1 MCIWMLIRIVI
12 DQRYFVKV
20 PRGSVSMLPSQRR
33 CTQYFFEKKKTVKL
47 LIKDEDFEPFERE
60 QWCLRIKKNS
70 NINRK
75 SSQVKSPLFI

>member
-33 CTQYFFEKKKTVKL
+33 CTQYFFEKKTKSNYLSKT
-47 LIKDEDFEPFERE
+47 
-60 QWCLRIKKNS
+60 RILS
-70 NINRK
+70 PESE
-75 SSQVKSPLFI
+75 SSGV

>member
-33 CTQYFFEKKKTVKL
+33 CTQYFFEKNKQTVKL
-47 LIKDEDFEPFERE
+47 LIKDEDFEP
-60 QWCLRIKKNS
+60 
-70 NINRK
+70 
-75 SSQVKSPLFI
+75 